1 MKKHI
6 NGFILTIGIVYGDI
20 GTSVLYVMQ
29 AALLANNGQITA
41 DYIYGIIS
49 LIFWTLTLVSTLKY
63 VLLVLRADNHGE
75 GGIFALY
82 ANIRKNHKK
91 YLIFAIIGGA
101 SLIADSVITP
111 AITITSAIEGL
122 EVLNLKHLDITQNQI
137 VLIVLVILAILFSL
151 QRLGTDKVGKLFGPI
166 MLVWFIFIG
175 ITGLLNIKYDPHILA
190 SINPYYGIMLLI
202 HSTPVA
208 IIAILSCVFL
218 ATTGAE
224 ALYSD
229 LGHVGRENIYISWP
243 FIKLMLLINYMGQ
256 GAFILAHPQIEIN
269 PFFAIVPPNLMWFA
283 VLIATLAAIIASQ
296 ALISGTYTL
305 VMEAINLS
313 LLPQIK
319 VRFPS
324 KQFSQVYIGFVTV
337 TMFISSSLIV
347 LLFKESSKMQ
357 NAYGLSITITMMMTT
372 ILLHAYLEDKN
383 WNWWLRNSLIAMIF
397 TIDFTFFVASAVKFM
412 HGGAFILLYALIFI
426 TIMYTWHSASQI
438 YKDHVTS
445 RDIKNYTKAIAELC
459 TDDCFTY
466 DAKYLVYPTKQY
478 ITDEIDIHLL
488 KSIFSSNLK
497 RAEYFV
503 FINLKV
509 VDSPHHLSFKHQI
522 LADGNIISIQFS
534 HGFKDPADLDLYL
547 KLVLSQL
554 DIKSS
559 TSLIAKKQNEFG
571 NNIKY
576 IIINEKFNHSKY
588 LTKRENMILSLKY
601 RIKKHSAKPQYWFG
615 LSGCNFERENVII
628 EMQKHE
634 S

>member
-1 MKKHI
+1 MKKYTT
-6 NGFILTIGIVYGDI
+6 GFLLTIGIVYGDI

-29 AALLANNGQITA
+29 AALLANQGAITS

-49 LIFWTLTLVSTLKY
+49 LIFWTLTLVSTIKY

-82 ANIRKNHKK
+82 ANIRKHHKK

-122 EVLNLKHLDITQNQI
+122 KVLNANAISIEQHQI
-137 VLIVLVILAILFSL
+137 VIVVITIMAILFSL

-166 MLVWFIFIG
+166 MLVWFLFIG
-175 ITGLLNIKYDPHILA
+175 ITGLLNIQYDYHIITSL
-190 SINPYYGIMLLI
+190 SPYYGIKLLI
-202 HSTPVA
+202 TSPPVG

-243 FIKLMLLINYMGQ
+243 FIKLMLIINYMGQ
-256 GAFILAHPQIEIN
+256 GAYVLAHPQITIN
-269 PFFAIVPPNLMWFA
+269 PFFAIVPEGFMAFG
-283 VLIATLAAIIASQ
+283 VIIATFAAIIASQ
-296 ALISGTYTL
+296 ALITGTYTL

-324 KQFSQVYIGFVTV
+324 KQFSQVYIGFVTIF
-337 TMFISSSLIV
+337 MFLASSTIV
-347 LLFKESSKMQ
+347 ILFQESSKMQ

-372 ILLHAYLEDKN
+372 ILLHAYLLDQK
-383 WNWWLRNSLIAMIF
+383 WNKLVVNGMIAVLF
-397 TIDFTFFVASAVKFM
+397 SIDFTFFFANAVKFM
-412 HGGAFILLYALIFI
+412 HGGFLIVIIASFFIA
-426 TIMYTWHSASQI
+426 IMYIWHSAKDI
-438 YKDHVTS
+438 YQSHITS
-445 RDIKNYTKAIAELC
+445 RKLANYTDAISMLC
-459 TDDCFTY
+459 TDDYFEY

-478 ITDEIDIHLL
+478 ITDEIDVHIL
-488 KSIFSSNLK
+488 KSIFSPRPK
-497 RAEYFV
+497 RAERFV

-509 VDSPHHLSFKHQI
+509 VDSPHHLSFKHQEF
-522 LADGNIISIQFS
+522 ADGKIISIQFS

-547 KLVLSQL
+547 KLVIHHLNYAHTSQL
-554 DIKSS
+554 IK
-559 TSLIAKKQNEFG
+559 QRQCEFG
-571 NNIKY
+571 NDIKY
-576 IIINEKFNHSKY
+576 IILDEQFNWTDN
-588 LTKRENMILSLKY
+588 LTTRENIIFGVKY
-601 RIKKHSAKPQYWFG
+601 RIKKHTAKPQYWFG
-615 LSGCNFERENVII
+615 LSRRNFIRENVKIDI
-628 EMQKHE
+628 SH
-634 S
+634 